1 MVFLEYEVEFDL
13 SVFVV
18 TNALPLLS
26 EVNVTDPAWV
36 LDIEFPLESLS
47 IL

>member
-26 EVNVTDPAWV
+26 EVNVTVPAWV